1 MSDTDDCIQRL
12 SKMYQDGTR
21 TISWSQLLPDTKLTQ
36 RQIQSIVEIL
46 QLKSVIKSVYQQG
59 QLLPYQID
67 ILPGSVEAASQIK
80 NPYSF
85 DELKRKTLSST
96 VFGIAAFIGF
106 VILAIVG
113 FAKYIWPKLFSE

>member
-1 MSDTDDCIQRL
+1 
-12 SKMYQDGTR
+12 MYQDGTR